1 MARRTVPNHWFVSS
15 VVPRKLRLGTTPRTF
30 ARETKTFPTEAE
42 AKQYANQILS
52 ERKNVIAGTFLS
64 GHQPTRRII
73 SGRALL
79 RWIGEE

>member
-15 VVPRKLRLGTTPRTF
+15 VVPRKLRLGTTLS
-30 ARETKTFPTEAE
+30 RETKTFPTEAE
-42 AKQYANQILS
+42 AKQYAKQILS

-73 SGRALL
+73 SGQALL